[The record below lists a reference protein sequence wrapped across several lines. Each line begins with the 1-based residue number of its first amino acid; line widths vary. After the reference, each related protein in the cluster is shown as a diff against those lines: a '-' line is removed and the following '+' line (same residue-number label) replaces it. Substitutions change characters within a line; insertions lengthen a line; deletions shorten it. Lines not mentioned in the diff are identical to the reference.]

1 MKRIIITV
9 FSFALLAGLTGCDS
23 YLGGLDPL
31 DKTSGEKLA
40 QTESG
45 MDALLANV
53 YTRIPM
59 EDFNFRH
66 SEGFNKRNYNGVSGA
81 NYIANLSDEAV
92 QSAGSTAGPEGH
104 TFWTRGS
111 QDNVS
116 AWSDI
121 RQVNLFIES
130 VDNSLAAG
138 NISQAAA
145 DRYRGE
151 ALFARAY
158 LYFALVKRYGGV
170 PLIDHVLDKDY
181 VPGDISSVNI
191 PRSSEKATWDFVLDD
206 LDRAA
211 ELLPE
216 SVGEGDAFRAT
227 RWAALALKSR
237 AALHA
242 ASIAKYGSRYTLTG
256 EAVSSGLVGIP
267 AGEANAYYKACIDA
281 AGQVIASG
289 HYSLYKANPA
299 NPAEAADNFV
309 SLFLEGGGSEFIF
322 GRRYLDGQTNASQG
336 HSWSQFGCL
345 SQINTGGVLRY
356 GRISPSLDLAD
367 AFEDYTDDGTGKSA
381 PIKTRT
387 DGVESRVAGIMAN
400 LDVNAPFIHYPSLEA
415 PFEGKDARLL
425 ATYVVP
431 GSELNGV
438 RIIMQGGLIK
448 SDGTPAIYTDGV
460 SEEKGGVTYYSLGAA
475 SSANSSGFWGI
486 LGGSED
492 MNYTTTGFSIRKY
505 IEPTI
510 AGAYNSS
517 TATFIDIRLAEVYLN
532 YAEAVAESGQG
543 DANAA
548 ARYLNDIR
556 HRAAHKDNIP
566 LTVENVLKERR
577 VELAFEGKR
586 YWDLIRRREMH
597 TLYQNFMHGALVPV
611 LDLRGSTPDYIFV
624 RTNFL
629 KDEQANGVTFNQI
642 SYYQSIPGVVT
653 SGLVQNPGY

>member
-1 MKRIIITV
+1 M
-9 FSFALLAGLTGCDS
+9 
-23 YLGGLDPL
+23 
-31 DKTSGEKLA
+31 
-40 QTESG
+40 
-45 MDALLANV
+45 
-53 YTRIPM
+53 
-59 EDFNFRH
+59 
-66 SEGFNKRNYNGVSGA
+66 
-81 NYIANLSDEAV
+81 
-92 QSAGSTAGPEGH
+92 
-104 TFWTRGS
+104 
-111 QDNVS
+111 
-116 AWSDI
+116 
-121 RQVNLFIES
+121 
-130 VDNSLAAG
+130 
-138 NISQAAA
+138 
-145 DRYRGE
+145 
-151 ALFARAY
+151 
-158 LYFALVKRYGGV
+158 
-170 PLIDHVLDKDY
+170 
-181 VPGDISSVNI
+181 
-191 PRSSEKATWDFVLDD
+191 
-206 LDRAA
+206 
-211 ELLPE
+211 
-216 SVGEGDAFRAT
+216 
-227 RWAALALKSR
+227 
-237 AALHA
+237 
-242 ASIAKYGSRYTLTG
+242 
-256 EAVSSGLVGIP
+256 
-267 AGEANAYYKACIDA
+267 
-281 AGQVIASG
+281 
-289 HYSLYKANPA
+289 
-299 NPAEAADNFV
+299 
-309 SLFLEGGGSEFIF
+309 
-322 GRRYLDGQTNASQG
+322 
-336 HSWSQFGCL
+336 
-345 SQINTGGVLRY
+345 LRY

-438 RIIMQGGLIK
+438 RIVMQGGLIK

-505 IEPTI
+505 IEPSI

-517 TATFIDIRLAEVYLN
+517 TVTFIDIRLAEVYLN

-566 LTVENVLKERR
+566 LTVENVMKERR